1 MSDNSIPITITILGK
16 EYQIACPKEEK
27 NGLLASAEYLNH
39 KLREIRNSGKV
50 AGSDR
55 IIVLAALNITHELLM
70 QQWQRKH
77 NDAHIRTLNNHLGTL
92 LEESE

>member
-1 MSDNSIPITITILGK
+1 MSNISIPITITILGK

-27 NGLLASAEYLNH
+27 DRLLASAKYLDH

-55 IIVLAALNITHELLM
+55 IIVLAALNITHELLT

-77 NDAHIRTLNNHLGTL
+77 DDVHIRTLNNRLSTL